1 MKESILRDK
10 LKEFQLF
17 IMENRYSRGLVHDSK
32 NDEDRKKG
40 EAILKDFFIGMV
52 EGKPITKAIE
62 ILEYIKEHKWEKTK
76 FKNGDNEERF
86 GVWQYGENFF
96 KWSDL
101 VIDYLVD
108 SFEDVAE
115 NLGGS
120 SLVTKEQNK
129 QPQQLEQPQDDGVC
143 PADSDVSSGCVVSP
157 ENGKVQSKQPQQLEQ
172 PQDDGVC
179 PDDSDVTSVGG
190 VSPDNGKEQSKQPQ
204 QQEQPQKKRGRS
216 FKSFSDCILIEN
228 KDGLLDKLHTILDGR
243 KGKFVYL
250 VLNTLLYE
258 GVLKSYTHTQ
268 ITKEFGDIG
277 SDSAKTRYRGTK
289 NGKLSCISAFTPD
302 EINGV
307 RKIFSEFLK

>member
-143 PADSDVSSGCVVSP
+143 PADSDVSSV
-157 ENGKVQSKQPQQLEQ
+157 
-172 PQDDGVC
+172 
-179 PDDSDVTSVGG
+179 
-190 VSPDNGKEQSKQPQ
+190 
-204 QQEQPQKKRGRS
+204 R
-216 FKSFSDCILIEN
+216 
-228 KDGLLDKLHTILDGR
+228 
-243 KGKFVYL
+243 
-250 VLNTLLYE
+250 
-258 GVLKSYTHTQ
+258 
-268 ITKEFGDIG
+268 
-277 SDSAKTRYRGTK
+277 
-289 NGKLSCISAFTPD
+289 CIS
-302 EINGV
+302 
-307 RKIFSEFLK
+307 

>member
-62 ILEYIKEHKWEKTK
+62 ILEYIKEHKWEQTK

-108 SFEDVAE
+108 SLEDMAKKM
-115 NLGGS
+115 GGS

-129 QPQQLEQPQDDGVC
+129 QPQQLEQLQDDGVC
-143 PADSDVSSGCVVSP
+143 PA
-157 ENGKVQSKQPQQLEQ
+157 
-172 PQDDGVC
+172 
-179 PDDSDVTSVGG
+179 DSDVTSVGG
-190 VSPDNGKEQSKQPQ
+190 VSPDDGKEQSKQPQ
-204 QQEQPQKKRGRS
+204 QNKKPP
-216 FKSFSDCILIEN
+216 FAACILANN
-228 KDGLLDKLHTILDGR
+228 KDEYLKGLHGLIDGNV
-243 KGKFVYL
+243 GKFVAM
-250 VLNTLLYE
+250 VIQAAIETK
-258 GVLKSYTHTQ
+258 GIVRPSSTQ
-268 ITKEFGDIG
+268 VKDEFGNIG
-277 SDSAKTRYRGTK
+277 NISGYNNYMKVDFSKELDFK
-289 NGKLSCISAFTPD
+289 N
-302 EINGV
+302 
-307 RKIFSEFLK
+307 LKDVLLELKK

>member
-1 MKESILRDK
+1 MRESILRDK

-108 SFEDVAE
+108 SLEDMAKKM
-115 NLGGS
+115 GGS
-120 SLVTKEQNK
+120 SLVTKEQ
-129 QPQQLEQPQDDGVC
+129 
-143 PADSDVSSGCVVSP
+143 
-157 ENGKVQSKQPQQLEQ
+157 SKQPQQLGDFE
-172 PQDDGVC
+172 
-179 PDDSDVTSVGG
+179 
-190 VSPDNGKEQSKQPQ
+190 N
-204 QQEQPQKKRGRS
+204 KRK
-216 FKSFSDCILIEN
+216 FAEHILIQ
-228 KDGLLDKLHTILDGR
+228 DKLELLEELHDLL
-243 KGKFVYL
+243 KGKIGKYVAMTIRAAVEVGVMSRPFFSEVKAEFVE
-250 VLNTLLYE
+250 V
-258 GVLKSYTHTQ
+258 GDKSGYN
-268 ITKEFGDIG
+268 IYYNKVEAYD
-277 SDSAKTRYRGTK
+277 K
-289 NGKLSCISAFTPD
+289 NDFEYVKGKL
-302 EINGV
+302 
-307 RKIFSEFLK
+307 LKYKKVEN

>member
-62 ILEYIKEHKWEKTK
+62 ILEYIKEHKWKKTK

-143 PADSDVSSGCVVSP
+143 PADSDVLSVGGVSP

-172 PQDDGVC
+172 PQ
-179 PDDSDVTSVGG
+179 
-190 VSPDNGKEQSKQPQ
+190 
-204 QQEQPQKKRGRS
+204 KKRGRS
-216 FKSFSDCILIEN
+216 AKSFSDCILVED
-228 KDGLLDKLHTILDGR
+228 KDGLLAKLHQVLDGR
-243 KGKFVYL
+243 KGRDVYL

-258 GVLKSYTHTQ
+258 GVLLKYTYTQ
-268 ITKEFGDIG
+268 AKNEFGDIG
-277 SDSAKTRYRGTK
+277 SDSLKTKYSGSK
-289 NGKLSCISAFTPD
+289 DDKVSCVSAFD
-302 EINGV
+302 KGEIEGV
-307 RKIFSEFLK
+307 KKIFSEFLK

>member
-108 SFEDVAE
+108 SLEDMAKKM
-115 NLGGS
+115 GGS
-120 SLVTKEQNK
+120 SLVTKEQ
-129 QPQQLEQPQDDGVC
+129 
-143 PADSDVSSGCVVSP
+143 
-157 ENGKVQSKQPQQLEQ
+157 SKQPQQLGDFE
-172 PQDDGVC
+172 
-179 PDDSDVTSVGG
+179 
-190 VSPDNGKEQSKQPQ
+190 N
-204 QQEQPQKKRGRS
+204 KRK
-216 FKSFSDCILIEN
+216 FAEHILIQ
-228 KDGLLDKLHTILDGR
+228 DKLELLKELHDLL
-243 KGKFVYL
+243 KGKIGKYVAMTIRAAVEVGVMSRPYFSEVKAEFVE
-250 VLNTLLYE
+250 V
-258 GVLKSYTHTQ
+258 GDKSGYN
-268 ITKEFGDIG
+268 IYYNKVEAYD
-277 SDSAKTRYRGTK
+277 K
-289 NGKLSCISAFTPD
+289 NDFEYVKGKL
-302 EINGV
+302 
-307 RKIFSEFLK
+307 LKYKKVEN

>member
-108 SFEDVAE
+108 SLEDMAKKM
-115 NLGGS
+115 GGS
-120 SLVTKEQNK
+120 SLVTKEQ
-129 QPQQLEQPQDDGVC
+129 
-143 PADSDVSSGCVVSP
+143 
-157 ENGKVQSKQPQQLEQ
+157 SKQPQQLGDFE
-172 PQDDGVC
+172 
-179 PDDSDVTSVGG
+179 
-190 VSPDNGKEQSKQPQ
+190 N
-204 QQEQPQKKRGRS
+204 KRK
-216 FKSFSDCILIEN
+216 FAEHILIQ
-228 KDGLLDKLHTILDGR
+228 DKLELLEELHDLL
-243 KGKFVYL
+243 KGKIGKYVAMTIRAAVEVGVMSRPYFSEVKAEFVE
-250 VLNTLLYE
+250 V
-258 GVLKSYTHTQ
+258 GDKSGYN
-268 ITKEFGDIG
+268 IYYNKVEAYD
-277 SDSAKTRYRGTK
+277 K
-289 NGKLSCISAFTPD
+289 NDFEYVKGKL
-302 EINGV
+302 
-307 RKIFSEFLK
+307 LKYKKVEN

>member
-62 ILEYIKEHKWEKTK
+62 ILEYIKEHKWEQTK

-115 NLGGS
+115 NRLRCGS
-120 SLVTKEQNK
+120 PWIAHQT
-129 QPQQLEQPQDDGVC
+129 C
-143 PADSDVSSGCVVSP
+143 
-157 ENGKVQSKQPQQLEQ
+157 
-172 PQDDGVC
+172 
-179 PDDSDVTSVGG
+179 
-190 VSPDNGKEQSKQPQ
+190 
-204 QQEQPQKKRGRS
+204 
-216 FKSFSDCILIEN
+216 
-228 KDGLLDKLHTILDGR
+228 
-243 KGKFVYL
+243 
-250 VLNTLLYE
+250 
-258 GVLKSYTHTQ
+258 
-268 ITKEFGDIG
+268 
-277 SDSAKTRYRGTK
+277 
-289 NGKLSCISAFTPD
+289 
-302 EINGV
+302 
-307 RKIFSEFLK
+307 

>member
-62 ILEYIKEHKWEKTK
+62 ILEYIKEHKWEQTK

-143 PADSDVSSGCVVSP
+143 PADSDV
-157 ENGKVQSKQPQQLEQ
+157 L
-172 PQDDGVC
+172 
-179 PDDSDVTSVGG
+179 SVGG
-190 VSPDNGKEQSKQPQ
+190 VSPEDGKEDGKQPQ

-216 FKSFSDCILIEN
+216 AKSFSDCILAED
-228 KDGLLDKLHTILDGR
+228 KDGLLAKLHQVLDGR
-243 KGKFVYL
+243 KGRDVYL

-258 GVLKSYTHTQ
+258 GVLLKYTYTQ
-268 ITKEFGDIG
+268 AKNEFGDIG
-277 SDSAKTRYRGTK
+277 SDSLKTKYSGSK
-289 NGKLSCISAFTPD
+289 DDKVSCVSAFD
-302 EINGV
+302 KGEIEGV
-307 RKIFSEFLK
+307 KKIFSEFLK

>member
-17 IMENRYSRGLVHDSK
+17 IMENKYSRGLVHDSK

-96 KWSDL
+96 NWSDL

-108 SFEDVAE
+108 SFEDMAE

-143 PADSDVSSGCVVSP
+143 PADSDVSSVCVVSP
-157 ENGKVQSKQPQQLEQ
+157 EDGKVQSKQPQQLEQ
-172 PQDDGVC
+172 PQLTKRESIYFAKAIEKGLMIQNDKGYKWLHKGGNKSSLMYFISRIHNDLTE
-179 PDDSDVTSVGG
+179 DSIPYKKIERLFNYKRLDAVYSSFMRTKQMQKWKIDIDVL
-190 VSPDNGKEQSKQPQ
+190 
-204 QQEQPQKKRGRS
+204 
-216 FKSFSDCILIEN
+216 F
-228 KDGLLDKLHTILDGR
+228 
-243 KGKFVYL
+243 
-250 VLNTLLYE
+250 
-258 GVLKSYTHTQ
+258 
-268 ITKEFGDIG
+268 
-277 SDSAKTRYRGTK
+277 
-289 NGKLSCISAFTPD
+289 
-302 EINGV
+302 
-307 RKIFSEFLK
+307 